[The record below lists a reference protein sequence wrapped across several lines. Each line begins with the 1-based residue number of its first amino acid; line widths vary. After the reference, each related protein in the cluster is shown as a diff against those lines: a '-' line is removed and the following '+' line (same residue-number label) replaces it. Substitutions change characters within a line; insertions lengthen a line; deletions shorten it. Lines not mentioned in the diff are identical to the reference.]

1 MITAPKNHG
10 YIDYSNELL
19 SAIPLPVLVLE
30 SSQDIIY
37 ANPASEN
44 FFQLSQSLLKSRN
57 LQDLIPQD
65 SPLMNLVQKVQR
77 TRNSMQEFSI
87 RVTTPRIGD
96 KTINATVASLGND
109 QSLVA
114 LVLNEITVAERI
126 DTSLVHR
133 DVARSVSAMSA
144 VLAHE
149 IKNPLSGVRGAAQ
162 LLEQSAS
169 DNERPLARL
178 IIDESDRI
186 CRLVDRIEAFSDR
199 PIAEKYAVNMHEV

>member
-1 MITAPKNHG
+1 
-10 YIDYSNELL
+10 
-19 SAIPLPVLVLE
+19 
-30 SSQDIIY
+30 
-37 ANPASEN
+37 
-44 FFQLSQSLLKSRN
+44 
-57 LQDLIPQD
+57 
-65 SPLMNLVQKVQR
+65 MNLVQKVQR

-149 IKNPLSGVRGAAQ
+149 IKNPLS
-162 LLEQSAS
+162 E
-169 DNERPLARL
+169 
-178 IIDESDRI
+178 
-186 CRLVDRIEAFSDR
+186 
-199 PIAEKYAVNMHEV
+199 